1 MVQALL
7 FSCKNKLEPAL
18 VSITIIKI
26 YLNYALTWDDN
37 QGVRSEKKGTLG
49 TARVVTDDQEREG
62 EGALPSLHINKYLWK
77 KQLRDH

>member
-26 YLNYALTWDDN
+26 YLNYVIFCTHSKE
-37 QGVRSEKKGTLG
+37 VRKFFM
-49 TARVVTDDQEREG
+49 
-62 EGALPSLHINKYLWK
+62 P
-77 KQLRDH
+77 